1 MASIRSRADTGLLF
15 LDFRYCGARCR
26 EQTALPDTT
35 ANRKKLE
42 KVLAKIEEEISL
54 GTFDYRR
61 YFPSS
66 KNAGKFEE
74 QESVP
79 QMTATAVAKAVG
91 SMGNAAVPA
100 TPPFK
105 EFAETWFAEKAPEWR
120 HSHKTVIRGDL
131 DNLLIPRFGTMAVSQ
146 ITKADVLAYRA
157 ELAKVC
163 ARGKQTTLSNRRIN
177 KILNPLRQILCEAA
191 DRFDFRMP
199 FANIKPLKT
208 KRTDVEPFSLDEVKR
223 ILATVRPDFR
233 NYFTVR
239 FFTGMRTGE
248 VDGLKWKYV
257 DFEHRLILIRE
268 TIVAGE
274 EGEPKTNEST
284 RDIQMSQ
291 LIFDTLKAQEAATR
305 GTSEFVFCNLVGKPL
320 AHRNVTKRV
329 WYPLLR
335 HLGLKPRRPYQC
347 RHTAATLWLASG
359 EAPEWIAR
367 QLGHTTTEM
376 LFRVYSRYVPNLTRK
391 DGSAFERLITG
402 AISDKPLPTTTKE
415 NEHE

>member
-1 MASIRSRADTGLLF
+1 MASIQVRKSTGALII
-15 LDFRYCGARCR
+15 DFYFRGQRCR
-26 EQTALPDTT
+26 EQTSLTDTP
-35 ANRKKLE
+35 ANRKRIQKLIDKLE
-42 KVLAKIEEEISL
+42 EEVSL
-54 GTFDYRR
+54 GTFDYQRF
-61 YFPSS
+61 FPNS
-66 KNAGKFEE
+66 KNAAKFAEGAE
-74 QESVP
+74 PPVAKGTIAAAVS
-79 QMTATAVAKAVG
+79 AIGDVAKA
-91 SMGNAAVPA
+91 A
-100 TPPFK
+100 TPLLK
-105 EFAETWFAEKAPEWR
+105 DFADVWYAEKEPEWR
-120 HSHKTVIRGDL
+120 KSHRIVIRSDL
-131 DNLLIPRFGTMAVSQ
+131 DKQLIPRFGEMEVSR
-146 ITKADVLAYRA
+146 ITKADILAFRA
-157 ELAKVC
+157 ELAKVQ
-163 ARGKQTTLSNRRIN
+163 ARGKETVLSNRRIN

-199 FANIKPLKT
+199 FLNIKPLRT
-208 KRTDVEPFSLDEVKR
+208 KRTDVEPFSLNEVKL
-223 ILATVRPDFR
+223 ILQTVRPDFHH
-233 NYFTVR
+233 YFKVR

-268 TIVAGE
+268 TVVAGE
-274 EGEPKTNEST
+274 EEDTKTEGSV

-291 LIFDTLKAQEAATR
+291 LVFDALKAQEAATR
-305 GTSEFVFCNLVGKPL
+305 SMSEFVFCNREGNPL
-320 AHRNVTKRV
+320 AHRNVTQRV

-402 AISDKPLPTTTKE
+402 AIADRPLSTTATE
-415 NEHE
+415 MNDE